1 MRRILPVTFPMPYK
15 ITFST
20 NILRHNVYKSL
31 GKPEKSKKLDFH
43 KVDYY
48 KASMYGNHAIGV
60 YKQEKD
66 STLVDH
72 VPIDCSTLVDNFLN
86 TGKEN
91 RLTAVVT
98 GKRKRHVATILHIE
112 LEKKKKKYRGHFEL
126 SSVEYNRKMHPS
138 ILQRNIGLFHNF
150 IVLPI
155 IAANKR
161 RVYGTFSRAHL
172 I

>member
-1 MRRILPVTFPMPYK
+1 MPYK

-72 VPIDCSTLVDNFLN
+72 VPIDSSLTL
-86 TGKEN
+86 
-91 RLTAVVT
+91 A
-98 GKRKRHVATILHIE
+98 
-112 LEKKKKKYRGHFEL
+112 KK
-126 SSVEYNRKMHPS
+126 
-138 ILQRNIGLFHNF
+138 ID
-150 IVLPI
+150 
-155 IAANKR
+155 
-161 RVYGTFSRAHL
+161 
-172 I
+172 